1 MPVGSGRPR
10 RAGGGDSV
18 TPGGIETYRAAMEA
32 RRPADTGGGACTL
45 VVRRIG
51 GRVELLHHGVL
62 STGAELS
69 DEQARELADHL
80 TNAIQRRRDS
90 L

>member
-1 MPVGSGRPR
+1 M
-10 RAGGGDSV
+10 GDGV
-18 TPGGIETYRAAMEA
+18 KPGEAETYRAAMEA

-45 VVRRIG
+45 VVRRLG

-69 DEQARELADHL
+69 DEQARELADYL
-80 TNAIQRRRDS
+80 TNATQRRRNS